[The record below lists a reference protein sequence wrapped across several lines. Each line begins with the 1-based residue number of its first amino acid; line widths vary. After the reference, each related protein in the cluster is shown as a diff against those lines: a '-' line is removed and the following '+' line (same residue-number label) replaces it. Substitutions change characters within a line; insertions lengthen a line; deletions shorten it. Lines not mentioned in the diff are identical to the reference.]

1 MCGRLAEK
9 GWLITGSSG
18 IAEATA
24 LLSAKEGA
32 RVFLIGKDAASVASL
47 IGRIRAEGGHCD
59 SHVADL
65 TDSAATEKA
74 VDACAK
80 SLGHID
86 ALFHA
91 AGISGRKFGDGPL
104 HQCTE
109 EGWDITLDTNL
120 KSAFRLC
127 GAVLRYMLKQPLDAN
142 GIRGTILNMS
152 SVLAFSPESH
162 HFATH
167 AYAASKAAIIGLG
180 TAMAAYYAPY
190 KIRVNTI
197 APGLVRTPM
206 SARAQKD
213 EELLKYLTEKQP
225 LAETLIDPAEIA
237 SAAVFLL
244 SDESR
249 ATTGIVFPVDAGWSV
264 S

>member
-1 MCGRLAEK
+1 MCGRLREK
-9 GWLITGSSG
+9 GCLITGSTG

-32 RVFLIGKDAASVASL
+32 RVFLIGKDSASVTSL
-47 IGRIRAEGGHCD
+47 VERIRGEGGDCD
-59 SHVADL
+59 SCVADL

-80 SLGHID
+80 SLGRID
-86 ALFHA
+86 ALFHV

-120 KSAFRLC
+120 KSAFRVC
-127 GAVLRYMLKQPLDAN
+127 GAVLRYMLEQPLDAN
-142 GIRGTILNMS
+142 GLRGAILNMS
-152 SVLAFSPESH
+152 SVLAFSPEPH
-162 HFATH
+162 RFATH
-167 AYAASKAAIIGLG
+167 AYAASKAAIIGLS
-180 TAMAAYYAPY
+180 TAMAAYYAPH
-190 KIRVNTI
+190 KIRVNAI

-213 EELLKYLTEKQP
+213 EELLDYLKGKQP
-225 LAETLIDPAEIA
+225 LTETLIDSAEIA
-237 SAAVFLL
+237 RAAVFLL

-249 ATTGIVFPVDAGWSV
+249 ATTGVVFPVDAGWCV